1 MRVRE
6 EWGEGEGEI
15 KGEVKGED
23 RELKSK
29 SMSKLTVSL

>member
-29 SMSKLTVSL
+29 GMSKLTVSL

>member
-23 RELKSK
+23 REWKSK
-29 SMSKLTVSL
+29 GMSKLTVSL